1 MKISTFRLTELL
13 LKQYDIIQVYEQIII
28 QKERT
33 EAEVADRREALDN
46 LRQSNLEKDIQRQM
60 REEEQTRQYKRDL
73 IEGIRKEEEAAKAKR
88 DLKELEVSLKRDM
101 KEMEVSLRRDMKEMD
116 LKFESKFRELEMRL
130 TIKMGAITSAVV
142 GFFYILEKFF

>member
-1 MKISTFRLTELL
+1 MNDQVFSHFHINPIQALHRLKEAGFTE
-13 LKQYDIIQVYEQIII
+13 KQ
-28 QKERT
+28 
-33 EAEVADRREALDN
+33 AEVQIEIATECFNHVEAN
-46 LRQSNLEKDIQRQM
+46 LA
-60 REEEQTRQYKRDL
+60 T
-73 IEGIRKEEEAAKAKR
+73 KR